1 MDVKITNLALP
12 ANATKERLDELMSVD
27 PSFTPAPK
35 EIYDITFVNDSDYN
49 VLIQS
54 VAAAGTPANDNGI
67 LLTPGQS
74 QPIDRFTTR
83 FVFISAPDLGDVIP
97 DPAPAVRMI
106 FKIV

>member
-12 ANATKERLDELMSVD
+12 ANATKERLDELMSAD

-35 EIYDITFVNDSDYN
+35 EIYDVEFINDSDYD
-49 VLIQS
+49 VLVQS
-54 VAAAGTPANDNGI
+54 VAAAGTPVNDYGI
-67 LLTPGQS
+67 VVAPGQRE
-74 QPIDRFTTR
+74 PFDRFTTR

-97 DPAPAVRMI
+97 DPAPVIRLV